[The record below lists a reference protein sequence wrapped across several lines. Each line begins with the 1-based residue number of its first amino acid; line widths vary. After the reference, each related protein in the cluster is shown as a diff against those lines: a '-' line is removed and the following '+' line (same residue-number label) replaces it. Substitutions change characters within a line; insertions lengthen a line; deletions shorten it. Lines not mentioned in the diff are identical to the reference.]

1 MDRES
6 VQVMS
11 ALLAMKVWKDLSDEG
26 VQLMDG

>member
-11 ALLAMKVWKDLSDEG
+11 ALLAMKVWKDLSGEG
-26 VQLMDG
+26 VQVMDE